1 MNTVELQA
9 VIDKN
14 ANDKQAVYGVFDPTR
29 IPELELRS
37 FEHVKNVRAAV
48 SPDCSYRLLRDAIR
62 AARDTLDLYIYNLG
76 AEHLLALLREAK
88 ERGVTIRIMYD
99 VMDTQGNE
107 RAKIQGLDVEIKEAP
122 SWGRRKVF
130 TVCHQKFAV
139 IDNQTLLLGSANW
152 ANNAFPEVTV
162 AGKFRKGNREWL
174 VQIDNADVADWFAEL
189 FQADWDIPELDAP
202 QGAVN
207 VFAAPK
213 IESLEARA
221 AVVTVPDEVFDF
233 SSPLENDAKITP
245 ILSPDNYYKL
255 VRDLIR
261 NANTSID
268 IQQQYIK
275 AGGSKTRGLLEALS
289 DRKGQV
295 EIRILIS
302 PAFKEGWEKSVET
315 LEAADLLDCLRAI
328 NLDSFTHLH
337 NKGVLVDG
345 KYTVVT
351 STNMSENSITQAR
364 EAGVLIESEEIG
376 GYYKRVADSDWKS
389 GIDPADVPVRL
400 AAIEDAFNK
409 VEEPTLEMHPADLR
423 VD

>member
-1 MNTVELQA
+1 V
-9 VIDKN
+9 
-14 ANDKQAVYGVFDPTR
+14 P
-29 IPELELRS
+29 
-37 FEHVKNVRAAV
+37 
-48 SPDCSYRLLRDAIR
+48 
-62 AARDTLDLYIYNLG
+62 
-76 AEHLLALLREAK
+76 
-88 ERGVTIRIMYD
+88 
-99 VMDTQGNE
+99 
-107 RAKIQGLDVEIKEAP
+107 
-122 SWGRRKVF
+122 
-130 TVCHQKFAV
+130 
-139 IDNQTLLLGSANW
+139 
-152 ANNAFPEVTV
+152 
-162 AGKFRKGNREWL
+162 GKFRKGNREWL
-174 VQIDNADVADWFAEL
+174 VQIENAGVAGWFAEL

-202 QGAVN
+202 EGAVN
-207 VFAAPK
+207 VLEVP
-213 IESLEARA
+213 ELDSLEARVA
-221 AVVTVPDEVFDF
+221 AVTVPDEVFDF

-255 VRDLIR
+255 VRNLIR

-275 AGGSKTRGLLEALS
+275 AGGPKTRGLLEALS

-376 GYYKRVADSDWKS
+376 GYYKRVADLDWKS
-389 GIDPADVPVRL
+389 GIDPADVPSHI
-400 AAIEDAFNK
+400 AAIEDALSR
-409 VEEPTLEMHPADLR
+409 VEEPILEMHPADLR